1 MYLHVEVQEW
11 SLLYMQIHIS
21 SLFSAQACLLD
32 LCFDSDILLF
42 NSCGSWCFCSWQGEP
57 SCIFYSR
64 YGICKFG
71 PSCKFDH
78 PMGTFTYNLTA
89 SSSADAPVRRLLG
102 SSSGSAGLTLSSEGL
117 VEAAATKPR
126 RLSLSEPRQM
136 PPGDDNIDTG
146 GWIYRPEFMPS
157 FCKFISHC
165 RRCTEFMPSC

>member
-1 MYLHVEVQEW
+1 MQELHNLEVVSTDEEAFK
-11 SLLYMQIHIS
+11 LNNNMATS
-21 SLFSAQACLLD
+21 SIRED
-32 LCFDSDILLF
+32 H
-42 NSCGSWCFCSWQGEP
+42 NMGEP
-57 SCIFYSR
+57 LCIFYSR

-78 PMGTFTYNLTA
+78 PMGVFTYNLTA

-117 VEAAATKPR
+117 VEAGPTKPR

-146 GWIYRPEFMPS
+146 G
-157 FCKFISHC
+157 
-165 RRCTEFMPSC
+165 